1 MGAIEDAVDSA
12 AKFIGPFVDKG
23 RKYNGDVP
31 TSSLIQQS
39 LSHLQAINAADL
51 VADPNAPYDASL
63 AGVVYGLLDLIII
76 LAVIPRLSPGVA
88 FSQRPRSVL
97 TAMVTASP
105 DHDMD
110 ALAVVIEGVLPILE
124 QKGSGVQ
131 PLLSQR
137 ILPDIVS
144 ALAELSFS
152 PFSSEDAKS
161 KFLPIYKKIMVEI
174 PTSRLL
180 PILTSFLQQPLPEW
194 LKPIIS
200 TELSMVPLRQQGVR
214 HTIEF
219 LALSYL
225 SKNSHIP
232 EGASGPQSQIPIPLE
247 AITQASKL
255 LVLPPSGIT
264 PNDWIERL
272 APQLLHLLNGYE
284 RKELS
289 RAAGQ
294 IIAGGILSKKTT
306 GAPGTIGWKIFVE
319 PIFQRISPKNTQ
331 TSVSEDGS
339 KNDVVVGE
347 GDLKPALR
355 QLHNIT
361 SSYSH
366 AGLIKRLVTPMLLP
380 LWALLNY
387 AKRRPSLDKEWTA
400 LPKSIISRY
409 VELACDAKQI
419 DNVARHIFWDGDTT
433 WTFGPGSEGGVE
445 IRRRTKDQSE
455 STRANIEGIL
465 GQIGDLDNRVSLL
478 VSILSEASVPGDV
491 ASSVF
496 LSTTKRWL
504 EPPKPAAKS
513 LTDGDFIGDPL
524 LALLDAKLSESLAR
538 QFQEHFARSPQHII
552 ELMAQLIENFVEE
565 HKKSLSNAS
574 KSRMSQ
580 RAMLGNIVRKQAT
593 TGEKNEDDAVNE
605 DLVSFALSILN
616 TMLASPDFQKTPLVK
631 KMLLALLPSL
641 AYLSEYRDQTQSPI
655 PSMISNSSTILFQ
668 LIAPTT
674 TNSPSTKARLATN
687 EPIDPLAEHRVA
699 LRTCLEELQSTDPP
713 NRTWALNTIHSMLNN
728 PAAFPVIDIPS
739 LTHILLS
746 SSLADPESYVHL
758 AAIPVLVT
766 LATRVPKPAV
776 GILVD
781 AFVDV
786 DERSLKLARGKQTE
800 EKEKELR
807 NALNLRLRVGEV
819 LNTFAGSNTLWES
832 HANDG
837 TMYRCAKQITEACL
851 LLSGRRGQRVQTLS
865 MRNEIADSGR
875 RLKEEGEAA
884 WGGPIPNVFEP
895 DGADPQ
901 EQADYTTLHKIVNGW
916 ENTGI
921 EEDVRMRASAL
932 SVLSTLLEHRLEV
945 LRQPLIDASLQMVLL
960 ILGMEKEDAK
970 ALLRRAGVLVIM
982 GLLRG
987 IDAVIEAGK
996 EGVVA
1001 LNLKQQQEVERV
1013 IRWVKDED
1021 TDELVR
1027 DHASS
1032 VVEGLETLRLK
1043 ELYRVRERG
1052 LNLDG
1057 NLGLEGNLRGLEIQP
1072 GEGKKKGQ
1080 KMMVEEIE

>member
-1 MGAIEDAVDSA
+1 MGVIEDAVDSA
-12 AKFIGPFVDKG
+12 ANFIGPFVDKG
-23 RKYNGDVP
+23 RKFSSDVP
-31 TSSLIQQS
+31 SSSLIQQS
-39 LSHLQAINAADL
+39 LRHLQAINAADL

-76 LAVIPRLSPGVA
+76 LAVIPQLSPGVA

-97 TAMVTASP
+97 TSIVTASP
-105 DHDMD
+105 DHDMN
-110 ALAVVIEGVLPILE
+110 ALAVVIEGIIPILE
-124 QKGSGVQ
+124 QKGSGIQ

-137 ILPDIVS
+137 ILPDVVS

-152 PFSSEDAKS
+152 PFSPEDTKS
-161 KFLPIYKKIMVEI
+161 KFSPIYKKMMIEI

-180 PILTSFLQQPLPEW
+180 PMLTSFLQQPLPEW

-200 TELSMVPLRQQGVR
+200 MELSMIPLRQQGVR

-232 EGASGPQSQIPIPLE
+232 EGASGPPSQIPIPLE

-264 PNDWIERL
+264 SNDWIERL
-272 APQLLHLLNGYE
+272 APQLLHLLHGCE
-284 RKELS
+284 GKELS

-319 PIFQRISPKNTQ
+319 PVFHAISPKHTQ
-331 TSVSEDGS
+331 ISVSEDGRRT
-339 KNDVVVGE
+339 DIVVRE

-355 QLHNIT
+355 QLNNIT

-387 AKRRPSLDKEWTA
+387 AKRRPSLDKEWA
-400 LPKSIISRY
+400 ELPKSIISRY
-409 VELACDAKQI
+409 VETACDAKQI
-419 DNVARHIFWDGDTT
+419 DNMTRQIFWDGGTT

-445 IRRRTKDQSE
+445 IRWRTEGLFENK
-455 STRANIEGIL
+455 TAGMEGIL
-465 GQIGDLDNRVSLL
+465 EQIGDLDNRVNLL
-478 VSILSEASVPGDV
+478 VSLLSEASVPGDV

-504 EPPKPAAKS
+504 EPMKPAVKS
-513 LTDGDFIGDPL
+513 LTDEDFIGDPL
-524 LALLDAKLSESLAR
+524 SALVDAKLSESLAR
-538 QFQEHFARSPQHII
+538 QFQEHFARSPQHIV
-552 ELMAQLIENFVEE
+552 ELMTQLIKSFVED
-565 HKKSLSNAS
+565 HKKSLSSAS
-574 KSRMSQ
+574 KSLLSQ
-580 RAMLGNIVRKQAT
+580 RAMLGNIVQKQAT
-593 TGEKNEDDAVNE
+593 TGEKNEEDAVNE

-616 TMLASPDFQKTPLVK
+616 TMVASPDFQKTPLVNE
-631 KMLLALLPSL
+631 MLLALLPSL
-641 AYLSEYRDQTQSPI
+641 AYLSECRNQTQSTI
-655 PSMISNSSTILFQ
+655 SSMISNSSTSLFQ

-674 TNSPSTKARLATN
+674 ANSPSTRTGLPTSV
-687 EPIDPLAEHRVA
+687 PVDPLAEHRAA
-699 LRTCLEELQSTDPP
+699 LSTCLEELQSTDPP
-713 NRTWALNTIHSMLNN
+713 NRTWALNTIRSMLNN
-728 PAAFPVIDIPS
+728 PVAFPVIDIPS

-746 SSLADPESYVHL
+746 SSLADAESYVHL

-766 LATRVPKPAV
+766 LAARVPKPVV

-786 DERSLKLARGKQTE
+786 DERSLKLARGKHTE
-800 EKEKELR
+800 EKERELR
-807 NALNLRLRVGEV
+807 NALDLRLRVGEV
-819 LNTFAGSNTLWES
+819 LNTFAGSNASWNS
-832 HANDG
+832 YAKDG
-837 TMYRCAKQITEACL
+837 TMYRHAKQITEACL
-851 LLSGRRGQRVQTLS
+851 LLSGRRGQRMQTLS
-865 MRNEIADSGR
+865 MRNEVADSER
-875 RLKEEGEAA
+875 KLKEEGEVA

-901 EQADYTTLHKIVNGW
+901 EQADYTALHKIVSGW

-921 EEDVRMRASAL
+921 EEDIRMRTSAL

-945 LRQPLIDASLQMVLL
+945 LQQPLIDASLQMALL
-960 ILGMEKEDAK
+960 ILGMEKGDAK

-987 IDAVIEAGK
+987 IDAAMGAGK
-996 EGVVA
+996 EDVVA
-1001 LNLKQQQEVERV
+1001 LNLKQQQEIERV

-1032 VVEGLETLRLK
+1032 VVEGLETLRMK
-1043 ELYRVRERG
+1043 ELHRMREQG

-1072 GEGKKKGQ
+1072 GESKKKGQ
-1080 KMMVEEIE
+1080 RMMVEEIE

>member
-12 AKFIGPFVDKG
+12 ANFIGPFVDKG
-23 RKYNGDVP
+23 RKYSGDVP

-39 LSHLQAINAADL
+39 LSHLQAINTADL

-97 TAMVTASP
+97 TTIVTASP

-110 ALAVVIEGVLPILE
+110 ALAVMIEGILPILE
-124 QKGSGVQ
+124 QKGSGIQ

-137 ILPDIVS
+137 ILPDVVS

-152 PFSSEDAKS
+152 PFSSEDT
-161 KFLPIYKKIMVEI
+161 KFKFSPIYKKIMIEI

-200 TELSMVPLRQQGVR
+200 MELSMVPLRQQGVR

-232 EGASGPQSQIPIPLE
+232 EGASGSQSQIPIPLE

-272 APQLLHLLNGYE
+272 APQLLHLLNGCE
-284 RKELS
+284 GKELS

-319 PIFQRISPKNTQ
+319 PIFHAISPKNTQ
-331 TSVSEDGS
+331 ISVSEEGR
-339 KNDVVVGE
+339 KADVVVRE

-355 QLHNIT
+355 QLNNIT
-361 SSYSH
+361 CSYSH

-409 VELACDAKQI
+409 VEMACDAKQI
-419 DNVARHIFWDGDTT
+419 DNMARHIFWDGDTT

-445 IRRRTKDQSE
+445 IRRRTNGQSE
-455 STRANIEGIL
+455 NNTAGMEGIL
-465 GQIGDLDNRVSLL
+465 GQIGDLDNRVNLL
-478 VSILSEASVPGDV
+478 VSLLSEASVSGDV

-504 EPPKPAAKS
+504 EPAKPAAES
-513 LTDGDFIGDPL
+513 LTDEDFIGDPL
-524 LALLDAKLSESLAR
+524 SALVDAKLSESLAR
-538 QFQEHFARSPQHII
+538 QFQEHFARSPQHIT
-552 ELMAQLIENFVEE
+552 ELMAQLIENFVE
-565 HKKSLSNAS
+565 HKKSLFSAS

-580 RAMLGNIVRKQAT
+580 RAMLGNIVQKQAT
-593 TGEKNEDDAVNE
+593 TREKNEDDAVNE

-616 TMLASPDFQKTPLVK
+616 TMVASPDFQKTPLVK
-631 KMLLALLPSL
+631 EMLLALLPSL
-641 AYLSEYRDQTQSPI
+641 AYLSEYRNQTQSPI

-674 TNSPSTKARLATN
+674 ANSPSTKARLATN
-687 EPIDPLAEHRVA
+687 VPVDLLAEHRAA

-713 NRTWALNTIHSMLNN
+713 NRTWALNTIHSMLKN

-766 LATRVPKPAV
+766 LAARVPKPVV

-786 DERSLKLARGKQTE
+786 DERSLKLTRGKQTE
-800 EKEKELR
+800 QKERELR
-807 NALNLRLRVGEV
+807 NALDLRLRVGEV
-819 LNTFAGSNTLWES
+819 LNTFAGSNVSWVS
-832 HANDG
+832 HAKDG

-865 MRNEIADSGR
+865 MRNEVADSER

-901 EQADYTTLHKIVNGW
+901 EQADYTALQKIVSGW

-932 SVLSTLLEHRLEV
+932 SVLSTLLEYRLEV

-960 ILGMEKEDAK
+960 ILGLEKDDAK

-987 IDAVIEAGK
+987 IDAAIEAGK
-996 EGVVA
+996 EGMVA
-1001 LNLKQQQEVERV
+1001 LNLKQQQEIERV
-1013 IRWVKDED
+1013 TRWVKDED

-1032 VVEGLETLRLK
+1032 VVEGLETLRMK

-1072 GEGKKKGQ
+1072 GEGKKKE
-1080 KMMVEEIE
+1080 KRIMVEEIE

>member
-12 AKFIGPFVDKG
+12 ANFIGPYVEKS
-23 RKYNGDVP
+23 RKYSGDVP

-39 LSHLQAINAADL
+39 LSHLQDINAADL

-63 AGVVYGLLDLIII
+63 AGVVYGLLDLII
-76 LAVIPRLSPGVA
+76 LLGVIPRLSPGVA

-97 TAMVTASP
+97 TAIVTASP

-110 ALAVVIEGVLPILE
+110 ALAVVIEGLLPILE
-124 QKGSGVQ
+124 QKGSGIQ

-152 PFSSEDAKS
+152 PFSSEDTKS
-161 KFLPIYKKIMVEI
+161 KFSPIYKKIMIEI

-200 TELSMVPLRQQGVR
+200 IELSMVPLRQQGVR

-255 LVLPPSGIT
+255 LILPPSGIT

-272 APQLLHLLNGYE
+272 APQLLHLLNGCE
-284 RKELS
+284 GKELS

-319 PIFQRISPKNTQ
+319 PIFHAISPKNTQ
-331 TSVSEDGS
+331 ISDFEEGS
-339 KNDVVVGE
+339 KTDVVVRE

-355 QLHNIT
+355 QLNNIT
-361 SSYSH
+361 CSYSH

-409 VELACDAKQI
+409 VEMACDAKQI
-419 DNVARHIFWDGDTT
+419 DNLARHIFWDGDTT

-445 IRRRTKDQSE
+445 IRRRTKGQSE
-455 STRANIEGIL
+455 NNTASMEGVL
-465 GQIGDLDNRVSLL
+465 RQIGDLDNRVNLL
-478 VSILSEASVPGDV
+478 VSLLSEASIPGDV

-504 EPPKPAAKS
+504 EPAKPAAKS
-513 LTDGDFIGDPL
+513 LTDEDFIGDPL
-524 LALLDAKLSESLAR
+524 SALVDAKLSESLAR

-552 ELMAQLIENFVEE
+552 ELMGQLIENFVEE

-580 RAMLGNIVRKQAT
+580 RAMLGNIVQKQAT

-616 TMLASPDFQKTPLVK
+616 TMVASPDFQKTPSVK
-631 KMLLALLPSL
+631 EMLLALLPSL

-687 EPIDPLAEHRVA
+687 VPVDPLAEHRAA
-699 LRTCLEELQSTDPP
+699 LRTCLEELQSADPP
-713 NRTWALNTIHSMLNN
+713 NRTWALNSIHSMLKN
-728 PAAFPVIDIPS
+728 PAAFTVIDIPS

-766 LATRVPKPAV
+766 LAARVPKPVV

-786 DERSLKLARGKQTE
+786 DEQSLKLARGKQTN
-800 EKEKELR
+800 EKERELR
-807 NALNLRLRVGEV
+807 NALDLRLRVGEV
-819 LNTFAGSNTLWES
+819 LNTFAGGNSLWDS

-837 TMYRCAKQITEACL
+837 MMYKCAKQITEACL

-865 MRNEIADSGR
+865 MRNEVADSKRG
-875 RLKEEGEAA
+875 LKEEGEAA

-901 EQADYTTLHKIVNGW
+901 EQAEYTALHKIVSGW
-916 ENTGI
+916 EETGI

-960 ILGMEKEDAK
+960 ILGMEQENAK

-987 IDAVIEAGK
+987 IDAAIEAGK
-996 EGVVA
+996 EDTVA

-1013 IRWVKDED
+1013 IKWVKDED

-1032 VVEGLETLRLK
+1032 VVEGLETLRMK
-1043 ELYRVRERG
+1043 QLYRVREKE

-1072 GEGKKKGQ
+1072 GEGKKGGQ
-1080 KMMVEEIE
+1080 RMMVEEIE